1 VIFNFKIRFLLA
13 FIIIFIFSSTNSN
26 ANLKKNLI
34 EKINKTKTISFSFEQ
49 KISDKIETGQ
59 CIIKYQ
65 KLIKCDYNDKY
76 KKRLISN
83 GKTLA
88 VIQRRYKKIFY
99 YPLSSTPLE
108 YILDKYFLINKIE
121 NNVIN
126 NFNKTLAYISYEE
139 NGYKIDVF
147 FNKEKLILS
156 GWNTVDLYNNR
167 VQFKIS
173 NAILNQ
179 KVAENFFKI
188 PKLDD
193 LN

>member
-1 VIFNFKIRFLLA
+1 M
-13 FIIIFIFSSTNSN
+13 
-26 ANLKKNLI
+26 
-34 EKINKTKTISFSFEQ
+34 
-49 KISDKIETGQ
+49 
-59 CIIKYQ
+59 
-65 KLIKCDYNDKY
+65 
-76 KKRLISN
+76 
-83 GKTLA
+83 
-88 VIQRRYKKIFY
+88 
-99 YPLSSTPLE
+99 E

-173 NAILNQ
+173 NAMLNQ

-188 PKLDD
+188 PRLDD